1 MNLQQ
6 DVITLTQMNE
16 MLMDLIDANGQAI
29 GGLMTSVGDNST
41 AIGNLGTTVGEN
53 MDKIEALEEKTGLN
67 MMGLMN
73 LSTEVDTLQEE
84 VELLEDAA
92 LIESYYEINE
102 SGEQVPMQPFYVL
115 VDPFCI
121 EGSTVLVFQLSVTL
135 SALFEG

>member
-73 LSTEVDTLQEE
+73 LGTEVDTLQEE

-121 EGSTVLVFQLSVTL
+121 EGSTVLLFQLSVTL
-135 SALFEG
+135 SAPMPG